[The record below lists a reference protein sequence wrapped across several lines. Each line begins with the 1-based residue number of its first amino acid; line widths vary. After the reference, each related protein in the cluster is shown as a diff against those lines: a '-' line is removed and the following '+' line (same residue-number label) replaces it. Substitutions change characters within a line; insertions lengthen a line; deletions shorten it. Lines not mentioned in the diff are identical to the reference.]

1 MYYRLFVSFEWERA
15 TAVVRKCSTRDLDQ
29 ITVFCCTP
37 HGTHNFGIML
47 GTDCQSQ
54 SAADFDFLSSLCCAF
69 PFKNFIYFFKLFWER
84 PRWRRRRYSRQQC
97 CWWNLSLYLFFSSC
111 CSLKEDGKIYVE
123 IIILKNKKKNCVIG
137 EKNKA
142 VEFLNM
148 RNWWSLMNPQKEFF
162 HQVWIE

>member
-123 IIILKNKKKNCVIG
+123 IIILKNKKKLC
-137 EKNKA
+137 
-142 VEFLNM
+142 
-148 RNWWSLMNPQKEFF
+148 NWWEK
-162 HQVWIE
+162 